1 MGNHLII
8 NLHFL
13 TMVEYNSKSWLRLI
27 FRWQGSVYSKLFLK
41 VGISAGLG
49 VVAAL
54 LNESISFKLPNSAHA
69 LVGVALGLLLVFRT
83 NASYDRWW
91 EGRKLL
97 GAMVNRSR
105 DLTRQFAT
113 FLPASSI
120 DDAKTLTRYVTL
132 FYQVSALGLRL
143 DRDLQPLVTKGVL
156 IEAEK
161 AALESVGAR
170 GPVVLGW
177 ISARLAR
184 LASKGELTEL
194 RLMGMDANIT
204 SLQDS
209 LGACERIARTPLPF
223 AYAQHLKALVTL
235 FVLTAPF
242 VLVDQMKWSTPV
254 AMAAL
259 AFALF
264 GIDEIGIEIEDPFGD
279 DANDLPIE
287 KIGDGIIAATGDVL
301 AHAGALER

>member
-1 MGNHLII
+1 
-8 NLHFL
+8 
-13 TMVEYNSKSWLRLI
+13 MVEYNSKSWIQLI
-27 FRWQGSVYSKLFLK
+27 FRWKGSVYSRLFLK
-41 VGISAGLG
+41 VGLS
-49 VVAAL
+49 AAL
-54 LNESISFKLPNSAHA
+54 GIGAAVLNEQVSFKLPNSAHA

-97 GAMVNRSR
+97 GTMVNRCR

-113 FLPASSI
+113 LLPTTRA
-120 DDAKTLTRYVTL
+120 DEVYTLTRHVTL

-143 DRDLQPLVTKGVL
+143 ERELQPLITKGVL
-156 IEAEK
+156 LETEK
-161 AALESVGAR
+161 NLLQSAGAR

-184 LASKGELTEL
+184 LAREGDLTDL
-194 RLMGMDANIT
+194 RLMGFDANIT
-204 SLQDS
+204 ALQDA
-209 LGACERIARTPLPF
+209 LGGCERIAKTPLPF

-242 VLVDQMKWSTPV
+242 VLVDPMKWNTPI

-264 GIDEIGIEIEDPFGD
+264 GIDEIGIEIEEPFGR

-287 KIGDGIIAATGDVL
+287 AIGDGIIAATGDL
-301 AHAGALER
+301 LTHARDLEH

>member
-1 MGNHLII
+1 
-8 NLHFL
+8 
-13 TMVEYNSKSWLRLI
+13 MVEYNPKAWLPLI
-27 FRWQGSVYSKLFLK
+27 FRWRGSVYSKMFYK
-41 VGISAGLG
+41 VGLSAALG

-54 LNESISFKLPNSAHA
+54 MNESMGFKLPNSAHA

-113 FLPASSI
+113 LLPAPCAEE
-120 DDAKTLTRYVTL
+120 AKTLTRHINL
-132 FYQVSALGLRL
+132 FYQAATRGLRL
-143 DRDLQPLVTKGVL
+143 ERDLQPLVNKGL
-156 IEAEK
+156 LLPAEK
-161 AALESVGAR
+161 LALENVGAR

-177 ISARLAR
+177 ISARLAGLNR
-184 LASKGELTEL
+184 DGHVSEL

-209 LGACERIARTPLPF
+209 LGACERIAKTPLPF

-242 VLVDQMKWSTPV
+242 VLVDSMKWSTPV

-264 GIDEIGIEIEDPFGD
+264 GIDEIGIEIEDPFGQ
-279 DANDLPIE
+279 DANDLPVDT
-287 KIGDGIIAATGDVL
+287 IGEGILAATTDVL
-301 AHAGALER
+301 AHAKDLQ

>member
-1 MGNHLII
+1 
-8 NLHFL
+8 
-13 TMVEYNSKSWLRLI
+13 MVEYNPKSWLLLI
-27 FRWQGSVYSKLFLK
+27 FRWRGSVYSRLFFK
-41 VGISAGLG
+41 VGLSASLG
-49 VVAAL
+49 VVAVF
-54 LNESISFKLPNSAHA
+54 LNESLSFKLPNSAHA

-97 GAMVNRSR
+97 GAMVNRCR

-113 FLPASSI
+113 LLPANRA
-120 DDAKTLTRYVTL
+120 DVAKTLTRHVTL
-132 FYQVSALGLRL
+132 FYQVSAQGLRME
-143 DRDLQPLVTKGVL
+143 RDLQLLVTKGVL
-156 IEAEK
+156 LESEK
-161 AALESVGAR
+161 LALENVGAR

-184 LASKGELTEL
+184 LAKEGELSEL
-194 RLMGMDANIT
+194 RLMGMDVNIT

-209 LGACERIARTPLPF
+209 LGACERIAKTPLPF

-242 VLVDQMKWSTPV
+242 VLVDPMKWSTPI

-264 GIDEIGIEIEDPFGD
+264 GIDEIGIEIEEPFGE

-301 AHAGALER
+301 AHAGALERGE

>member
-1 MGNHLII
+1 
-8 NLHFL
+8 
-13 TMVEYNSKSWLRLI
+13 MVDYDSKSWFRLI
-27 FRWQGSVYSKLFLK
+27 FRWKGSVYTRLFLK
-41 VGISAGLG
+41 IAISTALGI
-49 VVAAL
+49 AAAM
-54 LNESISFKLPNSAHA
+54 LNEQTGFKLPNSAHA

-97 GAMVNRSR
+97 GAMVNRCR

-113 FLPASSI
+113 LLPATRG
-120 DDAKTLTRYVTL
+120 DDAKTLTRHVTL
-132 FYQVSALGLRL
+132 FYQVSAQGLRL
-143 DRDLQPLVTKGVL
+143 ERDMQPLVDKGVL
-156 IEAEK
+156 LASEK
-161 AALESVGAR
+161 AALEDVGAR
-170 GPVVLGW
+170 GPVVLSW

-184 LASKGELTEL
+184 LAKEGELTEF
-194 RLMGMDANIT
+194 RLMGIDANIT
-204 SLQDS
+204 SLQDA
-209 LGACERIARTPLPF
+209 LGACERIAKTPLPF
-223 AYAQHLKALVTL
+223 AYAQHLKALVTV

-242 VLVDQMKWSTPV
+242 VLVDPMKWNTPI

-264 GIDEIGIEIEDPFGD
+264 GIDEIGIEIEEPFGY

-301 AHAGALER
+301 THAKALES

>member
-1 MGNHLII
+1 
-8 NLHFL
+8 
-13 TMVEYNSKSWLRLI
+13 MVEYDPKSWLHLI
-27 FRWQGSVYSKLFLK
+27 FRWRGSVYSRLLFK

-49 VVAAL
+49 IVAAL
-54 LNESISFKLPNSAHA
+54 LNETYSFKLPNSAHA

-113 FLPASSI
+113 LLPAHRA
-120 DDAKTLTRYVTL
+120 DDARVLTRHVTL
-132 FYQVSALGLRL
+132 FYQLAALGLRL
-143 DRDLQPLVTKGVL
+143 DRDLQPLVNKGL
-156 IEAEK
+156 LLDSEK
-161 AALESVGAR
+161 LALESVGAR

-177 ISARLAR
+177 ISARVAR
-184 LASKGELTEL
+184 LAKEGDLSEL
-194 RLMGMDANIT
+194 RLMGIDVNIT

-209 LGACERIARTPLPF
+209 LGACERIAKTPLPF

-242 VLVDQMKWSTPV
+242 VLVDPMKWNTPL

-264 GIDEIGIEIEDPFGD
+264 GIDEIGIEIEDPFGHD
-279 DANDLPIE
+279 DNDLPIE
-287 KIGDGIIAATGDVL
+287 KIGEGIIAATGDVL
-301 AHAGALER
+301 AHAADLENKG